1 MEGRTEWPLKHVQP
15 PKVPFRHQLSKSVA
29 DAPYLRVQWFY
40 AIDRPVRKSKTGVLE
55 TKKSKNFKPFSV
67 EDSDRIEAA
76 YQNTEDQDG
85 QSDTIR
91 VNEDY
96 LYAVNVVSRELFPI
110 YWDGPVFRILRGTW
124 FYARGDKLYPCEEN
138 LALQIEEGYLN
149 ICPHR
154 EKTEEK
160 DDQSM
165 STQGKTWALLGKYT
179 GAFIEYSG
187 ERSAKMHFG
196 GFYRNVSTKI
206 FTKISY
212 SANHRSDKLIRGY
225 DNSSSMAAT
234 PDFRSAANSA
244 VADFSSSSTLVNDS
258 SEPND
263 LLSPSL
269 TESASEIPISSDAAH
284 IKSTPDRE
292 INHLILC
299 CHGIGQKMG
308 ERVETV
314 NFVRDINEFRK
325 TLKKTFNASPDLQA
339 LYPNFRGGGNGIQC
353 LPLLWRQ
360 DIHFGMARDS
370 KSEFNEEEESEYF
383 DISKDLAL
391 DDLSEDPNPT
401 LESINIPTV
410 VGLRS
415 IISDVL
421 LDVLLYCQP
430 NYRERILVAV
440 VKRLNRLYH
449 LYLKNNP
456 SFHGQVS
463 LLGHSL
469 GALILFDIVRFQGN
483 IRYPR
488 LQLDF
493 PVNNFFTLGS
503 PLGLFQ
509 MLNGKRIAGPT
520 PRSGIARSV
529 SCSENHVDSTV
540 SVLRCNNFYNIF
552 HPTDPISYRVEP
564 LIVKNMSH
572 LKPQSIPHF
581 RPYSNENGLGVG
593 HRLADGALNILSG
606 LRSGI
611 ANTLILKS
619 LSYASVFNE
628 ATANHKEQVV
638 GEGNQAYQI
647 DERMY
652 RLNKT
657 GRVDFMLQE
666 GSLDASYSY
675 VSAMNA
681 HSNYWKNADLA
692 HFILTQ
698 LL

>member
-1 MEGRTEWPLKHVQP
+1 MENRTEWPLKHVQP
-15 PKVPFRHQLSKSVA
+15 PRVSFRHQLSKSSA
-29 DAPYLRVQWFY
+29 DAPSLRVQWFY
-40 AIDRPVRKSKTGVLE
+40 AIDRPVRKSKKGSLE
-55 TKKSKNFKPFSV
+55 AKKSKSFKPFSV

-76 YQNTEDQDG
+76 YQNTEDTDG
-85 QSDTIR
+85 QSETIR

-96 LYAVNVVSRELFPI
+96 LYAVNVISREVFPI

-138 LALQIEEGYLN
+138 LAIQVEEGYLN
-149 ICPHR
+149 ICPYR
-154 EKTEEK
+154 EKVEEK
-160 DDQSM
+160 DDHSM
-165 STQGKTWALLGKYT
+165 SAQGKTWALLGKYT

-187 ERSAKMHFG
+187 DRSARMHFG
-196 GFYRNVSTKI
+196 GFYRNVSTKL
-206 FTKISY
+206 FTKMSY
-212 SANHRSDKLIRGY
+212 SSNHRSDKLIRGY
-225 DNSSSMAAT
+225 DISSSTITDAKST
-234 PDFRSAANSA
+234 TSSTVD
-244 VADFSSSSTLVNDS
+244 DLSSSSTLVNDS
-258 SEPND
+258 SEPNE

-269 TESASEIPISSDAAH
+269 TEPASEIPTSTDASHLKSS
-284 IKSTPDRE
+284 PDRE

-339 LYPNFRGGGNGIQC
+339 LYPNFKGGGNGIQC

-360 DIHFGMARDS
+360 DIHFGMARDN
-370 KSEFNEEEESEYF
+370 KSDISEEEESDSF
-383 DISKDLAL
+383 DVSKDLAL

-430 NYRERILVAV
+430 KYRERILVAV
-440 VKRLNRLYH
+440 VKRLNRLYR
-449 LYLKNNP
+449 LYVKHNP
-456 SFHGQVS
+456 SFQGQVS

-509 MLNGKRIAGPT
+509 MLNGKRIAGQI
-520 PRSGIARSV
+520 PRSTITRSV
-529 SCSENHVDSTV
+529 SYSESNFDSSV
-540 SVLRCNNFYNIF
+540 SVLSCKNFYNIF

-564 LIVKNMSH
+564 LIVKKMAH

-581 RPYSNENGLGVG
+581 RPLSHDSSSGVG
-593 HRLADGALNILSG
+593 HRLADGALNVLSG

-628 ATANHKEQVV
+628 ATSNQKVHVV
-638 GEGNQAYQI
+638 EEGNQAYQI

-666 GSLDASYSY
+666 GSLDTSYSY